1 MSDIFE
7 RVLLLKN
14 LPLFSGVDTEDL
26 RVVAHALQEEMFF
39 KGERMFDMHD
49 NGDRMF
55 VLTGGKVGISIHPD
69 PSRQEFIV
77 ERGAGE
83 CIGEMGILDDQ
94 PRSATIHVLEDTL
107 TLTLE
112 KACLQELIIRYPAL
126 ALGILRSMSAKL
138 RDASARINS

>member
-26 RVVAHALQEEMFF
+26 RVVARALQEEMFF
-39 KGERMFDMHD
+39 KGERMFDMYD
-49 NGDRMF
+49 SGTRMYI
-55 VLTGGKVGISIHPD
+55 LTGGKVGVSIHPD
-69 PSRQEFIV
+69 PTRQEFII

-83 CIGEMGILDDQ
+83 CIGEMGILDHQ
-94 PRSATIHVLEDTL
+94 PRSATVHVLEDTP

-112 KACLQELIIRYPAL
+112 KAHLQELIVRYPAL
-126 ALGILRSMSAKL
+126 ALGILRSMSQKL
-138 RDASARINS
+138 REASARIPG